1 MINNLLNI
9 MYDLNIEIIEKNNKR
24 KLIYQNYIDE
34 KLKAQIKEYKIEILQ
49 QLKENAA
56 AKEIGFLVYQHGL
69 FYEYRYGRGAFLFI
83 ERHLNGRAT
92 AWRENHREDQKG
104 AYKTKIIIQNV
115 PFERAFKEA
124 TGFIE
129 WLRKRQGKRVG

>member
-9 MYDLNIEIIEKNNKR
+9 MYDLNIEIIEKNNKI

-69 FYEYRYGRGAFLFI
+69 FYEYRYGRGAFLHRTPSKWSSNSL
-83 ERHLNGRAT
+83 EG
-92 AWRENHREDQKG
+92 NHREDQKG
-104 AYKTKIIIQNV
+104 AYKTKIIVQNV

-124 TGFIE
+124 MGFIG
-129 WLRKRQGKRVG
+129 WLRKWQGKRVG